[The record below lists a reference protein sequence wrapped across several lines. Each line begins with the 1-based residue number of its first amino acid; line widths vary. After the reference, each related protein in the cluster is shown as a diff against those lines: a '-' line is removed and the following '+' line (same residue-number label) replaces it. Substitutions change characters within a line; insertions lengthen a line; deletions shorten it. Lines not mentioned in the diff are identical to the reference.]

1 MQQIL
6 CFFVAIFMFS
16 FLFISS
22 TKTLIEKQKSREA
35 KQNLNT
41 VGREL
46 VNHAE
51 EKDGRIKVDEKAYFE
66 KVSSLN
72 NSCEF
77 VGAIFNYDDYIVAVK
92 KNGNEILEKKVSAK
106 QMNAE
111 NRRNTVN
118 FLLRFL
124 FQEKEREIF
133 INIALE
139 NEADYLTKELFNKME
154 DNTVFIVGEVGDK
167 IIVSGFELNTK

>member
-1 MQQIL
+1 
-6 CFFVAIFMFS
+6 
-16 FLFISS
+16 
-22 TKTLIEKQKSREA
+22 
-35 KQNLNT
+35 
-41 VGREL
+41 
-46 VNHAE
+46 
-51 EKDGRIKVDEKAYFE
+51 
-66 KVSSLN
+66 
-72 NSCEF
+72 
-77 VGAIFNYDDYIVAVK
+77 
-92 KNGNEILEKKVSAK
+92 
-106 QMNAE
+106 MNAE